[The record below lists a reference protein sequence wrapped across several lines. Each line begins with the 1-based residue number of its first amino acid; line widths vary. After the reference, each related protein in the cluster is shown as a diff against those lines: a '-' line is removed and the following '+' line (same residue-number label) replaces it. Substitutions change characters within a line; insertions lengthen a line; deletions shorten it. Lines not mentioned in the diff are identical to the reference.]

1 MNILAILTATVWL
14 DFIFVMFTKKV
25 YVLHSLLPVWYDK
38 YGLVAVLLDCL
49 SLSLAI
55 MLAFF
60 TVPGGSPLTV
70 TAVVLLYQILHDILL
85 YNLVILPLPEGENEI
100 IDLYRAYVGR
110 GGVGTLIGNSV
121 LILLI
126 MGLFYAIH
134 KLPTQIQV
142 FNLLLGIYAVTYS
155 IYS

>member
-1 MNILAILTATVWL
+1 MNILAIVTATVWM

-85 YNLVILPLPEGENEI
+85 YTFVISPLPEGENEI
-100 IDLYRAYVGR
+100 IDLYRAYVSR

-121 LILLI
+121 LILSI

>member
-1 MNILAILTATVWL
+1 MNVLAIATATVWM
-14 DFIFVMFTKKV
+14 DFLFVMLTKKV
-25 YVLHSLLPVWYDK
+25 YVLNSMLTVWYDK

-49 SLSLAI
+49 SLTLAI

-85 YNLVILPLPEGENEI
+85 YNFVILPLPAGENEI
-100 IDLYRAYVGR
+100 IDLFRTYVNR

-121 LILLI
+121 LILSI

-134 KLPTQIQV
+134 KLPTEVQI
-142 FNLLLGIYAVTYS
+142 FNLLLGIYAVTYAV
-155 IYS
+155 YS

>member
-1 MNILAILTATVWL
+1 MNILGIVTATVWM
-14 DFIFVMFTKKV
+14 DFLFVMFTKKV
-25 YVLHSLLPVWYDK
+25 YVLNSLLPVWYDK

-49 SLSLAI
+49 SLTLAI

-70 TAVVLLYQILHDILL
+70 TGVVLLYQILHDVLL
-85 YNLVILPLPEGENEI
+85 YNFVIVPLPEGENEI
-100 IDLYRAYVGR
+100 IDLYRTYVNR

-121 LILLI
+121 LILSI
-126 MGLFYAIH
+126 MGLFFAIR
-134 KLPTQIQV
+134 KIPIEIQV